1 MLNKSLGNHW
11 GIIGDS
17 LKEDSLKS
25 VAGGL
30 GRISKKNAIILGAA
44 IGAVVG
50 FCTTFGVDTLWYMA
64 LSGLE
69 NRLCEKYK
77 KEHQNNPY
85 PGIRFFNYF
94 GVKVFTVGITSSFGL
109 AGGEIAKHLWQ
120 LYDKK
125 SKKAEMKK

>member
-1 MLNKSLGNHW
+1 MLNKSLGNYW

-30 GRISKKNAIILGAA
+30 GRISKENAIILGAA

-50 FCTTFGVDTLWYMA
+50 FCTAMGANYLLDMAYARMRSFNVKHGYNIDTYRIYHFG
-64 LSGLE
+64 SNGLF
-69 NRLCEKYK
+69 L
-77 KEHQNNPY
+77 
-85 PGIRFFNYF
+85 
-94 GVKVFTVGITSSFGL
+94 GITSSFGL
-109 AGGEIAKHLWQ
+109 AGGKIAKHLWQ

-125 SKKAEMKK
+125 SKKSEMKKID